1 MNPTQTPHAS
11 FISRAPLTAL
21 MLGAVASLLCSVTH
35 AELIVVDDRG
45 GASALAYYRSLN
57 LLPDEQP
64 AKAMTLPPVRTTAYS
79 EADMLPVK
87 SPSLSPG
94 AFESRTHN
102 AAGLQPVFL
111 VGDDEL
117 SRQWLQRRGD
127 VLREIK
133 AVGWVVNVQRMT
145 ALTELR
151 ALGAGLEMVP
161 AAADDLAQ
169 RLGIEHY
176 PALVTATGI
185 EQ

>member
-1 MNPTQTPHAS
+1 MNPTHPPRSPFVT
-11 FISRAPLTAL
+11 RAPLAAL
-21 MLGAVASLLCSVTH
+21 ALGVLTGLSCAAAH

-45 GASALAYYRSLN
+45 GASTLGYYRSLN

-64 AKAMTLPPVRTTAYS
+64 AKAMTLPPVRITAYS

-87 SPSLSPG
+87 STSLSPG
-94 AFESRTHN
+94 PFESRVHSV
-102 AAGLQPVFL
+102 AGLRPVFL
-111 VGDDEL
+111 VGDDDL

-127 VLREIK
+127 VLRDLN
-133 AVGWVVNVQRMT
+133 AVGWVVNVQRGA
-145 ALTELR
+145 ALAELR

-161 AAADDLAQ
+161 ATADDLAQ

>member
-1 MNPTQTPHAS
+1 MNTTFTSPSPLVFRVPLAS
-11 FISRAPLTAL
+11 LA
-21 MLGAVASLLCSVTH
+21 LGALASLSCSFAH

-45 GASALAYYRSLN
+45 GTSTLAYYRSLN

-64 AKAMTLPPVRTTAYS
+64 AKAMTLPPVRITAYS

-87 SPSLSPG
+87 SPSLNPG
-94 AFESRTHN
+94 SFESRTHN
-102 AAGLQPVFL
+102 AAGLRPVFL

-117 SRQWLQRRGD
+117 SREWLQRRGD
-127 VLREIK
+127 VLRDLK
-133 AVGWVVNVQRMT
+133 AVGWVVNVQRMA
-145 ALTELR
+145 ALAELR
-151 ALGAGLEMVP
+151 ALGVGLEMVP

-176 PALVTATGI
+176 PVLVTSTGI

>member
-1 MNPTQTPHAS
+1 MNPNTPRVS
-11 FISRAPLTAL
+11 FTSRAPLAAL
-21 MLGAVASLLCSVTH
+21 VLAAVASLVCNVAQ
-35 AELIVVDDRG
+35 AELIVVEDRG

-57 LLPDEQP
+57 LLPDDQP
-64 AKAMTLPPVRTTAYS
+64 TRAMALPPVRTIAYS

-94 AFESRTHN
+94 SFESRAHN

-127 VLREIK
+127 VLREIR
-133 AVGWVVNVQRMT
+133 AVGWVVNVQRMA

-161 AAADDLAQ
+161 AAADDLAR

>member
-1 MNPTQTPHAS
+1 MSPIHSPLSPFAT
-11 FISRAPLTAL
+11 RAPLAAL
-21 MLGAVASLLCSVTH
+21 ALGVLTGLSCAAVH
-35 AELIVVDDRG
+35 AELIVVDDQG
-45 GASALAYYRSLN
+45 GTSTLAYYRSLN

-64 AKAMTLPPVRTTAYS
+64 AKAMTLPPVRITAYS
-79 EADMLPVK
+79 EADMLPVR

-94 AFESRTHN
+94 SFESRVHN

-127 VLREIK
+127 ALREMK
-133 AVGWVVNVQRMT
+133 AVGWVVNVQRMA
-145 ALTELR
+145 ALAELR
-151 ALGAGLEMVP
+151 ALGAGLEMLP
-161 AAADDLAQ
+161 ASADDLAQ

>member
-1 MNPTQTPHAS
+1 MNPTHPPRPTFVTHV
-11 FISRAPLTAL
+11 PLANL
-21 MLGAVASLLCSVTH
+21 ALGAVASLLCTLTH
-35 AELIVVDDRG
+35 ANLIVVEDRG
-45 GASALAYYRSLN
+45 SASTLAYYHSLN
-57 LLPDEQP
+57 LLPDEQT
-64 AKAMTLPPVRTTAYS
+64 AKAMTLPPMRTIAYS

-94 AFESRTHN
+94 TFENRVHN
-102 AAGLQPVFL
+102 AVGLQPVFL

-117 SRQWLQRRGD
+117 SRQWLLRRGD
-127 VLREIK
+127 VLRDIK
-133 AVGWVVNVQRMT
+133 AVGWVVNVQRMA

-151 ALGAGLEMVP
+151 VLGTGLDMVP

>member
-1 MNPTQTPHAS
+1 MTPTHHPRSAFVTRVSLATL
-11 FISRAPLTAL
+11 A
-21 MLGAVASLLCSVTH
+21 LGAVANLLCSSTH

-45 GASALAYYRSLN
+45 GASTLAYYRSLN
-57 LLPDEQP
+57 LLPDEQT
-64 AKAMTLPPVRTTAYS
+64 AKAMTLPPVRTLAYS

-94 AFESRTHN
+94 TFENRVHD

-133 AVGWVVNVQRMT
+133 AVGWVVNVQQMA

-151 ALGAGLEMVP
+151 TLGTGLDMVP